1 MSKGNA
7 KHMSAESEKSFEEK
21 LEGQDFGDIDDWAS
35 HLGTEI
41 LGIENKI
48 NKSVT
53 SGRPNVAVISL
64 LEKRLAVYNAA
75 LSFIDKNPKAAA
87 LVGDGKGVKAVV
99 AYIVSK
105 AQEQEAEEE
114 LKLYIGAIKPY
125 LPGAKL
131 NAAAPA
137 LSSYVASS
145 SAAAIAALQ
154 KKNTVLA
161 GSSGSPP

>member
-1 MSKGNA
+1 
-7 KHMSAESEKSFEEK
+7 MSAESEKQFEEK

-48 NKSVT
+48 NKSVS
-53 SGRPNVAVISL
+53 SGRPNIAVISL

-105 AQEQEAEEE
+105 AQEQEAEKE
-114 LKLYIGAIKPY
+114 LKEYIAAVRPH

-137 LSSYVASS
+137 SAYVPSGSAVAAAKKNSGASS
-145 SAAAIAALQ
+145 I
-154 KKNTVLA
+154 
-161 GSSGSPP
+161 PPP

>member
-1 MSKGNA
+1 
-7 KHMSAESEKSFEEK
+7 MSAESEKSFEEK

-48 NKSVT
+48 HKSET
-53 SGRPNVAVISL
+53 SGKPNLAVISL

-114 LKLYIGAIKPY
+114 LKTYITQIRPH
-125 LPGAKL
+125 LPGHKL
-131 NAAAPA
+131 NAVVAANVVLRGNA
-137 LSSYVASS
+137 AAAAAAAAAASS
-145 SAAAIAALQ
+145 S
-154 KKNTVLA
+154 
-161 GSSGSPP
+161 PP

>member
-1 MSKGNA
+1 MSMSKGNA

-41 LGIENKI
+41 LRIENKI
-48 NKSVT
+48 NKSVA
-53 SGRPNVAVISL
+53 SGKPNLAVISL
-64 LEKRLAVYNAA
+64 LNKRLAVYNAA
-75 LSFIDKNPKAAA
+75 LSFIDNNPKAAA

-105 AQEQEAEEE
+105 AQEKEAEEE
-114 LKLYIGAIKPY
+114 LKLYIAQVQPH

-131 NAAAPA
+131 NAVAADRKA
-137 LSSYVASS
+137 LL
-145 SAAAIAALQ
+145 SAAQAAAA
-154 KKNTVLA
+154 KKNS
-161 GSSGSPP
+161 GSLGSPP